1 MGNSRIRELTEIALT
16 GVLAFLLSF
25 IKLKLSPSLSA
36 SLAVIPLWLFAL
48 RRGWGNGAVAG
59 LLYGL
64 LRIITG
70 TASYLT
76 IFQVVIEYPFAYL
89 LAGIAGFWASR
100 AQNFAATGNRMQL
113 GITAGIATFAAAAA
127 EYFIH
132 FLAGWV
138 FWASFAP
145 EGMSA
150 WLYSL
155 LTNGASGIATWFIG
169 FIAIFL
175 ILLAAPR
182 LITDKK

>member
-1 MGNSRIRELTEIALT
+1 MGQSRIREITETALV

-48 RRGWGNGAVAG
+48 RRGWVNGAVAG

-64 LRIITG
+64 LRVITG

-76 IFQVVIEYPFAYL
+76 LFQVLIEYPFAYL
-89 LAGIAGFWASR
+89 LAGV
-100 AQNFAATGNRMQL
+100 
-113 GITAGIATFAAAAA
+113 AGIWATQAQQYAASGDRKHLAMTTALATFAAAVA

-138 FWASFAP
+138 FWASYAP
-145 EGMSA
+145 EGMSG

-155 LTNGASGIATWFIG
+155 VTNGASGIATWLIG

-175 ILLAAPR
+175 ILIAAPR
-182 LITDKK
+182 LITANK